1 MCGTC
6 VGAPLGGV
14 ASVCLGALVC
24 VFGRRSHLELLESLR
39 ACFHRLHP
47 TQRALALKVL
57 PDDPKRVLAKV
68 VIGEAIGGAEELAAE
83 AERRGGRHTLT
94 HYPLLCCDPDLRDS
108 STPSR
113 LSRGARARGV
123 ICGPWNS
130 DDGGRE
136 ASYFLTSVDNL
147 PFFHSAMDTEAP
159 PSSAT
164 PPDEQ
169 QKGKCLELVSGALA
183 RCPRVRELQQALEGL
198 GSTVPIDCVQ
208 CPEGPDGNPAAAG
221 GFLPDTNSVVLCQQ
235 WVTANP
241 SEVCV
246 CGCAQHLF
254 FAPLGDEA
262 VRPPPAQELGLPR
275 VSCIAA
281 FLLHVPTPLPYPSD
295 TPPPLVSP
303 HDLPTISPRS
313 PHGLPTVSPTAL
325 LCRPITRTAPASR
338 VYLKLY
344 LKLYLEGAEHAD
356 ARVRARLRPRARTHR
371 LAQPD
376 AARVH

>member
-1 MCGTC
+1 M
-6 VGAPLGGV
+6 GAGKL
-14 ASVCLGALVC
+14 
-24 VFGRRSHLELLESLR
+24 RS
-39 ACFHRLHP
+39 F
-47 TQRALALKVL
+47 
-57 PDDPKRVLAKV
+57 D
-68 VIGEAIGGAEELAAE
+68 
-83 AERRGGRHTLT
+83 
-94 HYPLLCCDPDLRDS
+94 
-108 STPSR
+108 
-113 LSRGARARGV
+113 
-123 ICGPWNS
+123 
-130 DDGGRE
+130 
-136 ASYFLTSVDNL
+136 LTSVDNL

-262 VRPPPAQELGLPR
+262 VRPRP
-275 VSCIAA
+275 
-281 FLLHVPTPLPYPSD
+281 LLKNWASHVCP
-295 TPPPLVSP
+295 VSP
-303 HDLPTISPRS
+303 HFSCMPQHRSHIHLTHRLLSYLLTISPRS
-313 PHGLPTVSPTAL
+313 PHGLPTISPRSPQPHFWFAPSL
-325 LCRPITRTAPASR
+325 EPHPHLECISNYIWIRRCRTR
-338 VYLKLY
+338 
-344 LKLYLEGAEHAD
+344 
-356 ARVRARLRPRARTHR
+356 
-371 LAQPD
+371 
-376 AARVH
+376 

>member
-1 MCGTC
+1 
-6 VGAPLGGV
+6 
-14 ASVCLGALVC
+14 
-24 VFGRRSHLELLESLR
+24 
-39 ACFHRLHP
+39 
-47 TQRALALKVL
+47 
-57 PDDPKRVLAKV
+57 
-68 VIGEAIGGAEELAAE
+68 
-83 AERRGGRHTLT
+83 
-94 HYPLLCCDPDLRDS
+94 
-108 STPSR
+108 
-113 LSRGARARGV
+113 
-123 ICGPWNS
+123 
-130 DDGGRE
+130 
-136 ASYFLTSVDNL
+136 
-147 PFFHSAMDTEAP
+147 MDTEAP

-281 FLLHVPTPLPYPSD
+281 FLLHAPTPLPYSSD
-295 TPPPLVSP
+295 TPPALVSP

-313 PHGLPTVSPTAL
+313 PHGLPTVSPRSPQPPFCVAPSLETAS
-325 LCRPITRTAPASR
+325 ASR

-344 LKLYLEGAEHAD
+344 LDPKVPNTLTHEYVHAFDHARAHIDWLNLTQHACTEIRAATLSGDCNFGRELDRANIHPLKIGGAGE
-356 ARVRARLRPRARTHR
+356 RCVCERESERESE
-371 LAQPD
+371 
-376 AARVH
+376 